1 MGNSVGGDDESCAV
15 ECCNALMF
23 APLVLL
29 LLWIWHQEH
38 VLMHEE
44 MNELTVKLHS
54 TRTDLMQ
61 ATENF
66 DKLTLR
72 IDTMLS
78 HAALKDL
85 PGPAAA
91 LAVDSNVAVPP
102 PPPPPPPLP
111 PSETHRVAAALHQ
124 LAAGAPPLP
133 LPSTPTQ
140 RGGSCIS
147 WRQTGGCTS
156 HGTREPEND
165 KSCTTKIWSI
175 WSGYCECSWGKHEV
189 LPLRPLLCKQS

>member
-111 PSETHRVAAALHQ
+111 PSET
-124 LAAGAPPLP
+124 
-133 LPSTPTQ
+133 
-140 RGGSCIS
+140 
-147 WRQTGGCTS
+147 
-156 HGTREPEND
+156 
-165 KSCTTKIWSI
+165 
-175 WSGYCECSWGKHEV
+175 
-189 LPLRPLLCKQS
+189 